1 MTRSLLFFSIIWFC
15 CSSDCMSQHSSTWA
29 DAKLDTVTFGN
40 SDDYNPALQRNSAFS
55 LITSS
60 WLVFERHTIAS
71 SDIAAKRFLRD
82 GTWDTATVLIAS
94 STPAAE
100 QTRPS
105 VAGFPRTPSNVLAA
119 WQKKNGSAWNV
130 YYAFY
135 LADSLSWQA
144 PQALTS
150 DSLDCSDV
158 RVRSYFDVSFAIF
171 WKHKGRILYR
181 IVRPDYR
188 SAVDTAAVSNTDSL
202 EYDIGNITYGGNG
215 QILFTKKDSTGI
227 YALWERVF
235 LPDSLYKQPIQI
247 NTNGLN
253 VLRPR
258 YLQTLRY
265 PESWFSFEAQD
276 GKTRDLW
283 GNDYSGLSRLTI
295 TPLVDERNC
304 SSTNFPMVTKQSG
317 VTLQSS
323 FPWMYSI
330 YEADSTVIIN
340 PGSSVVASTGYNRA
354 PRIDGYAFGAGG
366 WQVAAVWESNRDGRT
381 HLYSKN
387 RFQWNGSVSRE
398 SYAAAEFSLSQNY
411 PNPFNPATTFRFSL
425 PSSQIVS
432 MKIFDVLG
440 REVAMLVNERL
451 DAGSYRVDWNASEQ
465 TSGTYFAVIKTAL
478 HSETKK
484 IVLLK

>member
-1 MTRSLLFFSIIWFC
+1 MARSLLLLSLLWFC
-15 CSSDCMSQHSSTWA
+15 YSSDCFAQHSSTWA

-40 SDDYNPALQRNSAFS
+40 SDDYNPALQRNNAFS

-60 WLVFERHTIAS
+60 WLVFERHTTVS

-94 STPAAE
+94 STPVAE
-100 QTRPS
+100 QTHPS
-105 VAGFPRTPSNVLAA
+105 VAGFPWTPSNVLAA
-119 WQKKNGSAWNV
+119 WQKKNSSAWNV

-135 LADSLSWQA
+135 LADSLGWQA

-158 RVRSYFDVSFAIF
+158 RVRSYFDISFAIF
-171 WKHKGRILYR
+171 WKHKSCILYS
-181 IVRPDYR
+181 IVRPGYR

-202 EYDIGNITYGGNG
+202 EYDIGNITYDGNG

-227 YALWERVF
+227 H
-235 LPDSLYKQPIQI
+235 DSLYKQPLQI
-247 NTNGLN
+247 NTNGLS

-265 PESWFSFEAQD
+265 PESWFSFEAHD

-304 SSTNFPMVTKQSG
+304 SSTNFPMVTRQSG
-317 VTLQSS
+317 VTLASS

-330 YEADSTVIIN
+330 YEADSTVLIN
-340 PGSSVVASTGYNRA
+340 PGSAVIASTGYNRA

-366 WQVAAVWESNRDGRT
+366 WQVAAVWESNRSGRT
-381 HLYSKN
+381 HLYSKHV
-387 RFQWNGSVSRE
+387 FQWNGSVNRE
-398 SYAAAEFSLSQNY
+398 SYEPATYTLSQNY
-411 PNPFNPATTFRFSL
+411 PNPFNPSTIIRFSVEKESPVTL
-425 PSSQIVS
+425 AV
-432 MKIFDVLG
+432 FDLCG
-440 REVAMLVNERL
+440 RHIATLVDERL
-451 DAGSYRVDWNASEQ
+451 TAGTYSVRWIAEQLSAGLYIIQMKAGSFSKVQ
-465 TSGTYFAVIKTAL
+465 KAL
-478 HSETKK
+478 
-484 IVLLK
+484 LLK